1 MEQQHNKG
9 KIEGFL
15 AELGRKLDQVMER
28 ARQGAEEA
36 KVSEKLDELKHTK
49 DRLEHELHEFVKD
62 DEKWKEVQIHLQ
74 GAAQELKRAFETTF
88 TRNKADNQGQTTS
101 YQAQP
106 GSDQQSSSSSWNN
119 STQDNGGPQGTNNNS
134 GANPGMGSNPY

>member
-1 MEQQHNKG
+1 MEQEHNKG

-62 DEKWKEVQIHLQ
+62 DEKWKEVQVHLQ

-88 TRNKADNQGQTTS
+88 TRNKAENQGQAS
-101 YQAQP
+101 YQSP
-106 GSDQQSSSSSWNN
+106 PVTDQQSGSSNSNN
-119 STQDNGGPQGTNNNS
+119 TTQDNGGPQGPDNN
-134 GANPGMGSNPY
+134 GTNPGMGSNPY

>member
-15 AELGRKLDQVMER
+15 AELGRKLDQVMDR

-49 DRLEHELHEFVKD
+49 DRLENELHEFVKD
-62 DEKWKEVQIHLQ
+62 DEKWKEVQVHLQ

-88 TRNKADNQGQTTS
+88 TRNKAENQGQATH
-101 YQAQP
+101 YQSQP
-106 GSDQQSSSSSWNN
+106 GPEQHSGGTNWNN
-119 STQDNGGPQGTNNNS
+119 TSQDNGGTQGANNS

>member
-49 DRLEHELHEFVKD
+49 DRLENELHEFVKD
-62 DEKWKEVQIHLQ
+62 DEKWKEVQVHLQ

-88 TRNKADNQGQTTS
+88 TRNKAENQGQASSHQT
-101 YQAQP
+101 QP
-106 GSDQQSSSSSWNN
+106 GSDQQNSSSSWNN
-119 STQDNGGPQGTNNNS
+119 PAQDNGGPQGSNNNS